1 MRSSAFAL
9 LLAALWTVSAYA
21 EPAQQFCT
29 MDQGV
34 DRILAVADIPD
45 ELARK
50 PIVRDIASDI
60 VGTKLRDNPG
70 QPLEITWKDIYDL
83 RGTVNAWLCNE
94 GNKMNCVGQALDAVG
109 SGLTG
114 TTPGKILMGV
124 GLALSGPPGFV
135 LMGGMAVTQETF
147 QCQPSAVNMAITAG
161 ASVVVSLP
169 WCKVPG
175 VNQACVAAGKG
186 MKEGAL
192 AAARKIFGDKVAV
205 QAVKQGKNGVEVV
218 LVDAEREAK
227 KAMAAAA
234 AKPGK
239 VSSNIT
245 SKLSPGGKKPEI
257 NFDGGGSRVAS
268 GETGVQLAPRTA
280 LAKTSPQKQLA
291 AVYAKAPAA
300 KAEIDALSDGIAKQL
315 GGRVAKAPLKGQERA
330 LEKVIKDYGGDASQI
345 KDIARNTI
353 IVGEKQ
359 YGQAVAILQNQGAKV
374 KTITSAADP
383 LGYSGTNVVIRTKAG
398 IPAEIQVNTPGMIYA
413 KESPANASKILGEAK
428 YAELRMKAGV
438 EGGRGHALYE
448 KYRKLNPN
456 NPKEAKLAAEIAAES
471 RAYYDYI
478 RKTLG
483 GQ

>member
-1 MRSSAFAL
+1 MRRSAFAL
-9 LLAALWTVSAYA
+9 LLAALWTVSASA
-21 EPAQQFCT
+21 ETAQQFCT

-34 DRILAVADIPD
+34 DRILKAADIPD

-60 VGTKLRDNPG
+60 VATRLQENPG

-94 GNKMNCVGQALDAVG
+94 GNKMNCVGQAIDAVG
-109 SGLTG
+109 AGLTG
-114 TTPGKILMGV
+114 TTPGKILMGT
-124 GLALSGPPGFV
+124 GLALSGPAGFV

-147 QCQPSAVNMAITAG
+147 QCQPSAVKMAIEAG
-161 ASVVVSLP
+161 ASVAVSLP

-175 VNQACVAAGKG
+175 VNQACVAVGKG

-192 AAARKIFGDKVAV
+192 VAARKIFGDKVAV
-205 QAVKQGKNGVEVV
+205 QAVRQGKNGVEVI

-227 KAMAAAA
+227 NAMAAAT

-245 SKLSPGGKKPEI
+245 SKLSANGKKPEI
-257 NFDGGGSRVAS
+257 NFDGGGGRVAS
-268 GETGVQLAPRTA
+268 GEPWVQLAPKPAPNVAA
-280 LAKTSPQKQLA
+280 LKKQLA

-300 KAEIDALSDGIAKQL
+300 KAEIDALSESIAKKF

-330 LEKVIKDYGGDASQI
+330 LEKVIGYGDASQI

-353 IVGEKQ
+353 VVGEKQ
-359 YGQAVAILQNQGAKV
+359 CGQAVAMLRDQGAKV
-374 KTITSAADP
+374 KTITSASDP
-383 LGYSGTNVVIRTKAG
+383 LGYSGTNAVIHTKAG

-413 KESPANASKILGEAK
+413 KESPANAVKILGEAK

-448 KYRKLNPN
+448 KYRKLAPGD
-456 NPKEAKLAAEIAAES
+456 PRAAEIAAES

-483 GQ
+483 GD

>member
-1 MRSSAFAL
+1 MRRSSFAL
-9 LLAALWTVSAYA
+9 LLAALWTVSASA

-109 SGLTG
+109 AGLTG

-169 WCKVPG
+169 WCKAPG
-175 VNQACVAAGKG
+175 VNQACVAVGKG

-192 AAARKIFGDKVAV
+192 AAARKIFGDRVAV
-205 QAVKQGKNGVEVV
+205 QAVKQGKNGVEVI

-227 KAMAAAA
+227 KAMAAA
-234 AKPGK
+234 KPGQ
-239 VSSNIT
+239 VSSKIT
-245 SKLSPGGKKPEI
+245 SGLSPNGKKPDI
-257 NFDGGGSRVAS
+257 NFDGGGSRLAS
-268 GETGVQLAPRTA
+268 GETGVQLAPRPA
-280 LAKTSPQKQLA
+280 LAPTSPQKQLA

-359 YGQAVAILQNQGAKV
+359 YGQAVAILRDQGAKV

-413 KESPANASKILGEAK
+413 KESPANAVKILGEAK

-448 KYRKLNPN
+448 KYRKLAPGD
-456 NPKEAKLAAEIAAES
+456 PRAAEIAAES

-483 GQ
+483 GN